1 MILPLF
7 LPVGPGGVVFK
18 SVSAL
23 SNYRKSGR
31 LLLLDHACGGAR
43 DALRDGGPAGIRT
56 QDQGIRVV
64 PPFPAG
70 ADYLF
75 TRGAIRPCGC
85 GTLLPVIKGTRSPQ
99 VVSAPSGGVPPAR
112 LRIAISRSRAGRFP

>member
-7 LPVGPGGVVFK
+7 RPVSPGDVVGM
-18 SVSAL
+18 SVPVMGI
-23 SNYRKSGR
+23 YRKYER
-31 LLLLDHACGGAR
+31 LLLFGHARGGVRRGA
-43 DALRDGGPAGIRT
+43 GNCGPAGIRT

-112 LRIAISRSRAGRFP
+112 LRIAISRTRAGRFP